1 MTPSGHHANMCSMER
16 RDKPEQSKGW
26 KSPTPQ
32 GLATRGGPESCV
44 GVREGVGEALAGVLV
59 GWAIDPRNQWHRGAD
74 AVMKC
79 GRQHRRQRFRELSSD
94 PARSKTPGMRG
105 SSVRENREV
114 LWSPVIVVDDLSAGM
129 AGLVGGGLAGREENA
144 QSGRPR

>member
-1 MTPSGHHANMCSMER
+1 MGMRTSVRMER
-16 RDKPEQSKGW
+16 RDKPEQSKGC
-26 KSPTPQ
+26 KSPTPE
-32 GLATRGGPESCV
+32 GLATRGGPSPCV

-74 AVMKC
+74 AVMKR
-79 GRQHRRQRFRELSSD
+79 GRQHRRQRYRELSTD

-114 LWSPVIVVDDLSAGM
+114 PWSPMVVVDDASSWMVRGV
-129 AGLVGGGLAGREENA
+129 VGRRPMGREGNA

>member
-1 MTPSGHHANMCSMER
+1 MCSMER
-16 RDKPEQSKGW
+16 RDKPEQSKGC
-26 KSPTPQ
+26 KSPTPE
-32 GLATRGGPESCV
+32 GLATHGGPESCV

-74 AVMKC
+74 AVMKR
-79 GRQHRRQRFRELSSD
+79 GRQNRRQRYRELSAD

-114 LWSPVIVVDDLSAGM
+114 PRSPVAAGGVASGMVDGALCW
-129 AGLVGGGLAGREENA
+129 LLAGREGNA

>member
-1 MTPSGHHANMCSMER
+1 MER
-16 RDKPEQSKGW
+16 RDKPEQSKGC
-26 KSPTPQ
+26 KSPTPE
-32 GLATRGGPESCV
+32 GLATRGGPSSCV

-79 GRQHRRQRFRELSSD
+79 GRQHRRQRYRELLAD

-114 LWSPVIVVDDLSAGM
+114 PWLPVTVVGSGLGGM
-129 AGLVGGGLAGREENA
+129 PGVDAGGLAGREENA